1 MARRVTITFA
11 DGTTHVYEGVPDDA
25 TPDSVQAR
33 AQQDFGKSIAN
44 MDGGRPAQ
52 RQDGGKIFE
61 NPAQV
66 SQDVPG
72 VVNRSVPLPVAPEPQ
87 YSVGEKL
94 LGAGET
100 ALTAVT
106 GAVAP
111 FIGVGAGMAE
121 NLAQGTSNRVDTPA
135 NAARFTYAPRTQAG
149 QDYTET
155 LGRALDVAK
164 IPAYVPGSGQLAR
177 GIQAGK
183 PVATA
188 TAVEAARPVVNAA
201 KTVGGAVA
209 DTAAFPVRATKGAF
223 MNEPYTPSSAMVPL
237 KDTYYPQTVVDR
249 FMKGQAT
256 LEEVQQAVQPTANL
270 RGNPVFRMAE
280 KIANKNTQG
289 QSLVPLP
296 GRTSE
301 AFGER
306 LMQGYTNN
314 PLTFA
319 ADVGL
324 PILGAPPISPIVR
337 GAQMMADKYLASQT
351 GFAPGFIEKLQAAQD
366 IQQLRSQPPTLGGRP
381 IPPTPP
387 GPQFSAPESMI
398 PRPGYG
404 KPQPMPANAGP
415 QQFVPGPVMPE
426 SIAQTRVPQVAA
438 PASMTAEQQAMI
450 EQIRRRGEL
459 QRQAQATMGENY
471 TPPRDV
477 TPIETGN
484 FDRPRTALDDVNDQR
499 AIDRNPALARNPIFQ
514 KKGTLSMVVSDKP
527 QSAGS
532 YDSPLPHKDAVQNIV
547 MDSMASRNRS
557 TYGSVDNMSI
567 PATDMPQFPKQGK
580 SNYKYNPVDGDG
592 FIEVLDDAGT
602 ARYSIETR
610 AWPLPDGSK
619 SVNILEIF
627 FGKNGDEIMSRSWVD
642 GNMSKYR
649 FYGKYYAGKDIPKDK
664 ITSAPSILDLIQSKE

>member
-87 YSVGEKL
+87 YGVGEKL

-121 NLAQGTSNRVDTPA
+121 NIAQGTSNRVDTPA

-149 QDYTET
+149 QEMVEG

-177 GIQAGK
+177 GIQAGA

-188 TAVEAARPVVNAA
+188 TAVEAVRPVVNAGRA
-201 KTVGGAVA
+201 VGGAVA
-209 DTAAFPVRATKGAF
+209 DTAAFPVRAAKGAF
-223 MNEPYTPSSAMVPL
+223 MNEPYTASSAMVPL
-237 KDTYYPQTVVDR
+237 KETYYPQSVVDR

-256 LEEVQQAVQPTANL
+256 LEEVQQAVRPTAEL
-270 RGNPVFRMAE
+270 RSSPVFRMAE

-289 QSLVPLP
+289 ESLVPLP

-306 LMQGYTNN
+306 LMQGYTKN

-337 GAQMMADKYLASQT
+337 GAQLAADKYIGNRT
-351 GFAPGFIEKLQAAQD
+351 GFAPGFIEKLEAEKA

-426 SIAQTRVPQVAA
+426 SIAQQRVPQVAA

-459 QRQAQATMGENY
+459 QRQAQTTLGENY

-514 KKGTLSMVVSDKP
+514 KKGTLSMVVPGSADDLMSRLRRTEVRPGVFEESYQTPAGIPVKQTTFEPPKDLGPGNWPFPKGTIKEYDFGESGRYTIDVSETPAGTKVIEQDLFTGPYSITKKSDGTYNISKSQATGGTFYSSDYP
-527 QSAGS
+527 GS
-532 YDSPLPHKDAVQNIV
+532 
-547 MDSMASRNRS
+547 
-557 TYGSVDNMSI
+557 GSVELLKELKM
-567 PATDMPQFPKQGK
+567 TPK
-580 SNYKYNPVDGDG
+580 NYKQK
-592 FIEVLDDAGT
+592 I
-602 ARYSIETR
+602 
-610 AWPLPDGSK
+610 
-619 SVNILEIF
+619 
-627 FGKNGDEIMSRSWVD
+627 DELFKI
-642 GNMSKYR
+642 Y
-649 FYGKYYAGKDIPKDK
+649 DK
-664 ITSAPSILDLIQSKE
+664 KIKE